1 MMSKVGEVEPDP
13 SVIGNVAKPPFV
25 RLPDPL
31 QVFFSR
37 TQRFRTLAQD
47 HQLGDYLRF
56 LAALSEAQYRI
67 QDALP
72 EPELPGPDVIA
83 RAREHKMP
91 PLDRSRFTSDA
102 ALDETLNRLFSLSAS
117 IEMPALAR
125 GALDR
130 ITAADAGMRHTMI
143 HDVLA
148 DAIPVE
154 AVAEHMFVTAGL
166 QVHFARLAARLDADG
181 LVPVGD
187 GVCPCCGSA
196 PTSSLIV
203 GWPNAEGTRFCSCSL
218 CSTLWNY
225 VRVQCVVCGSNKDIS
240 YQQLD
245 GSDGTIKAETCGS
258 CRSYVKMLNQRNN
271 SALDPVA
278 DDVASLALD
287 ILVRETGFSRGAVN
301 PYLLGY

>member
-1 MMSKVGEVEPDP
+1 MSKVGEVEPDP

-31 QVFFSR
+31 QIFFDR
-37 TQRFRTLAQD
+37 TQRLRTLSQD

-72 EPELPGPDVIA
+72 EPDMPGADVLA
-83 RAREHKMP
+83 RAHEHNMP
-91 PLDRSRFTSDA
+91 PLDRSHFTMDA
-102 ALDETLNRLFSLSAS
+102 ALEETLNRLLSLAAS
-117 IEMPALAR
+117 IEMPAPAR
-125 GALDR
+125 AALDR
-130 ITAADAGMRHTMI
+130 LTAADAGMRHTMI

-154 AVAEHMFVTAGL
+154 AVAEHIFVAAAL
-166 QVHFARLAARLDADG
+166 QVHFARLAARLDAES

-187 GVCPCCGSA
+187 GACPSCGSA
-196 PTSSLIV
+196 PTASLIV

-225 VRVQCVVCGSNKDIS
+225 VRVQCVVCGANKEIT
-240 YQQLD
+240 YQEVD
-245 GSDGTIKAETCGS
+245 GSDGVIKAETCGS
-258 CRSYVKMLNQRNN
+258 CRSYVKMLNQRKDP
-271 SALDPVA
+271 ALDPVA

-287 ILVRETGFSRGAVN
+287 ILVRETGFSRGGVN

>member
-1 MMSKVGEVEPDP
+1 MSKVGEVEPDP

-31 QVFFSR
+31 QIFIDR
-37 TQRFRTLAQD
+37 TQRLRTLSQG
-47 HQLGDYLRF
+47 HPLGDYLGF

-72 EPELPGPDVIA
+72 EPELPGADVLA
-83 RAREHKMP
+83 RAHEHTMP
-91 PLDRSRFTSDA
+91 PLDRSRFTVDA
-102 ALDETLNRLFSLSAS
+102 ALEETLNRLLSLAES

-130 ITAADAGMRHTMI
+130 LAAADAGMRHTMI

-154 AVAEHMFVTAGL
+154 AVAEYIFVAAAL
-166 QVHFARLAARLDADG
+166 QVHFARLAARLDPHS
-181 LVPVGD
+181 LVAIGD
-187 GVCPCCGSA
+187 GVCPSCGSA
-196 PTSSLIV
+196 PTASLIV

-225 VRVQCVVCGSNKDIS
+225 VRVQCVVCGSNKEIT
-240 YQQLD
+240 YQEVD

-258 CRSYVKMLNQRNN
+258 CRSYVKILNQRKDP
-271 SALDPVA
+271 ALDPVA

-287 ILVRETGFSRGAVN
+287 ILVRETGFSRGGVN